1 MTSKIINM
9 AERIKD
15 EQDRLL
21 ESIFESAPIADDGFS
36 VSVVRRVRRRLWLRR
51 LAIPLAAL
59 IGGAIAIKPLIGFVM
74 AVANLS
80 ALIPPEL
87 INSATKLV
95 PELSTTQL
103 PTIVLGAML
112 LAAILLGLR
121 SLEE

>member
-1 MTSKIINM
+1 MISKIINM
-9 AERIKD
+9 VDRIKD
-15 EQDRLL
+15 EEDRLL
-21 ESIFESAPIADDGFS
+21 ESMFESAPIADDGFS

-59 IGGAIAIKPLIGFVM
+59 IGGAVAIKPLTGFVM

-80 ALIPPEL
+80 ALLPPEL
-87 INSATKLV
+87 IGSATKFV
-95 PELSTTQL
+95 PQLPTTQL

-121 SLEE
+121 TLEE

>member
-9 AERIKD
+9 AESIKD
-15 EQDRLL
+15 EEDRLL
-21 ESIFESAPIADDGFS
+21 ESMFESAPIADDGFS
-36 VSVVRRVRRRLWLRR
+36 ASIVRRVRHRLWLRR
-51 LAIPLAAL
+51 LAVPLAVL
-59 IGGAIAIKPLIGFVM
+59 IGGAIAIKPLAGFVM

-87 INSATKLV
+87 ISSATGLV
-95 PELSTTQL
+95 PQL